1 MRTRLPESRSS
12 SRLVQRLVAAAS
24 LGVASLVPAVAWAQ
38 TNAATAMD
46 ERWHFFVAPYLW
58 ASGLSGTVGVNGI
71 VAVPVDL
78 SFGDAMESLD
88 FAFLGRFEGRKDR
101 LGFGLDVAYLNL
113 GVDVVGPVTGRFGL
127 GADVRSLTGEGIFT
141 YRVASDEAKGT
152 FVDLLAGARYMKNR
166 GGLSLERDGDAIAG
180 TEQTLDWVDALA
192 GVRARVGLGDRVALH
207 GRADV
212 AGFGSDFSWNV
223 QGGLEVRLGARWKT
237 GAGYRYLDVD
247 YDKGDGLQRRIWQVT
262 YQGPYAF
269 VGYAW

>member
-1 MRTRLPESRSS
+1 MRHSLRRFVTLAV
-12 SRLVQRLVAAAS
+12 LAAAAS
-24 LGVASLVPAVAWAQ
+24 GPAAASAQ
-38 TNAATAMD
+38 TSAATVMD
-46 ERWHFFVAPYLW
+46 GRWHFFAAPYLW

-78 SFGDAMESLD
+78 SFGDAMENLD
-88 FAFLGRFEGRKDR
+88 FALLGRFEGRKDR
-101 LGFGLDVAYLNL
+101 VGFGLDVAYLNL
-113 GVDVVGPVTGRFGL
+113 GVDVAGPLSGQLAL

-141 YRVASDEAKGT
+141 YRVASNEAKGT

-192 GVRARVGLGDRVALH
+192 GARVRVGLGDRLALH

-212 AGFGSDFSWNV
+212 AGFGSDFSWNL
-223 QGGLEVRLGARWKT
+223 QGGFEVRLGERWKT

-247 YDKGDGLQRRIWQVT
+247 YDEGEGLERRIWQVS